1 LKNKKLFVRLIYLLG
16 MLNSAAT
23 NSRGLGCF
31 ELSVYMRGSDLMKT
45 LRTSFLV
52 VGLAAGAACLAGA
65 SPAQAMVI
73 FDNTNNLTDSSNDA
87 WSVSGSGSFTGSDVS
102 IGSQFNAGAGGTLSQ
117 IDVNVSRFPG
127 SGSIRF
133 DLFSDNAG
141 QLGTSL
147 ANFSLSSVTF
157 QQLYYS
163 TTTFSATPTLTA
175 GANYWLIASTE
186 SGSDNFFGWTESS
199 NDPSRSMYFNQGGML
214 DYRTARSALFRV
226 SVNSGTSST
235 AVPVPPQ
242 FVATVVGAGLSALK
256 LRQGKLTSA
265 SLSQR

>member
-1 LKNKKLFVRLIYLLG
+1 

-73 FDNTNNLTDSSNDA
+73 FDNTNNLTDSSNGA
-87 WSVSGSGSFTGSDVS
+87 WIVSGSASFIGSDIS
-102 IGSQFNAGAGGTLSQ
+102 TGFQFNAGAGGTLSQ
-117 IDVNVSRFPG
+117 IDVNIYRDQG

-147 ANFSLSSVTF
+147 ANFSLSSLAPYPAV
-157 QQLYYS
+157 YYS

-186 SGSDNFFGWTESS
+186 SGSDNFFGWVISS
-199 NDPSRSMYFNQGGML
+199 NDPSRPQYLNGGAPI
-214 DYRTARSALFRV
+214 YQTERSALFRV

-242 FVATVVGAGLSALK
+242 FLATAVGAGLSALK
-256 LRQGKLTSA
+256 LRKGKLTSA

>member
-73 FDNTNNLTDSSNDA
+73 FDNTNNLTDSSNGNWA
-87 WSVSGSGSFTGSDVS
+87 VSGSGSLGIDIST
-102 IGSQFNAGAGGTLSQ
+102 GSQFNAGAGGTLSQ
-117 IDVNVSRFPG
+117 IDVNVSRFSG

-157 QQLYYS
+157 QAYYS

-186 SGSDNFFGWTESS
+186 SGSDNFFGWVISPTG
-199 NDPSRSMYFNQGGML
+199 PSRSQYFNQGGAPIYQT
-214 DYRTARSALFRV
+214 DQSALFRV

-256 LRQGKLTSA
+256 LRKGKLTSA